1 VRNWTLARRTTVLV
15 LVGTVGLLVG
25 LLVLIGVT
33 GRYDAAVDNLVY
45 RIGPARRGTAELLT
59 TLVEEQNSARGYAL
73 TGDGARRA
81 AYQAAVDHEAD
92 DVSDLRGYDLDPELS
107 ARLDGVLALARTWR
121 TEGAE
126 PLITAVEQNGP
137 RPAMDALYQAEE
149 QRFLPVLHS
158 ARALLNDLDG
168 RRRAAMRGLNGYRRT
183 ELIVLLVGAAL
194 ALVAGAATVLLLRRW
209 VTRPIER
216 LAGDARTVADGAYDH
231 HVGVPPGPPE
241 LHAVG
246 ADVERMRSRIISD
259 LDEVEAG
266 RRALADYRDQLEH
279 QAEELRQSNRD
290 LEQFAYVASHDLQE
304 PLRKVSGF
312 CQLLQRRYAGQL
324 DDRAEQYIE
333 FAVDGAQ
340 RMQRLI
346 NDLLTFSRAG
356 RGDSEPAE
364 VSLEALTHEV
374 AFALG
379 SGSTTGEEG
388 GRDGGS
394 GAPGA
399 EIVVGALPRVR
410 GDATLLRQLMTNLLG
425 NAVKFRRPGTR
436 GRVEVSAV
444 PDGANWLVTVA
455 DDGIGI
461 APEFADKVFVIFQ
474 RLHGREAYEGTGI
487 GLALAKRIVE
497 HHGGRIWLDTERR
510 DGATIHFTL
519 PSRHPGEPASETPTS
534 TVPAP
539 AEPAEPAIRPDRGA
553 PRD

>member
-1 VRNWTLARRTTVLV
+1 MRNWTLARRTTVLV
-15 LVGTVGLLVG
+15 LVGTVGVLVG

-33 GRYDAAVDNLVY
+33 GRYDSAVDNLVY
-45 RIGPARRGTAELLT
+45 RIGPARRGAAELLT
-59 TLVEEQNSARGYAL
+59 TLVEEQNSARGFAL
-73 TGDGARRA
+73 TGDDARRA
-81 AYQAAVDHEAD
+81 AYLAAVGHETD
-92 DVSDLRGYDLDPELS
+92 DLSDLRDDGLDPETT
-107 ARLDGVLALARTWR
+107 ARLDGVLAVARTWR

-126 PLITAVEQNGP
+126 PLITAVQRNGP

-158 ARALLNDLDG
+158 SRVLLEDLDG
-168 RRRAAMRGLNGYRRT
+168 RRRAAMTGLNGYRRT
-183 ELIVLLVGAAL
+183 ELIVLLVGAGLAL
-194 ALVAGAATVLLLRRW
+194 AAGAATVLLLRRW

-216 LAGDARTVADGAYDH
+216 LAGDARTVADGAYDQ

-241 LHAVG
+241 LRAVA

-259 LDEVEAG
+259 LAEVEAG

-356 RGDSEPAE
+356 RGGSEPTE

-374 AFALG
+374 TYSLTSGATSGEG
-379 SGSTTGEEG
+379 SGG
-388 GRDGGS
+388 DGGS
-394 GAPGA
+394 GAPDA
-399 EIVVGALPRVR
+399 EIVVGALPRVH

-444 PDGANWLVTVA
+444 PDGPNWLVTVA

-497 HHGGRIWLDTERR
+497 HHGGKIWLDTERR
-510 DGATIHFTL
+510 DGATVRFTL
-519 PSRHPGEPASETPTS
+519 PSEPAHPTGARS
-534 TVPAP
+534 VHD
-539 AEPAEPAIRPDRGA
+539 RPEA
-553 PRD
+553 